1 MPDKFD
7 NEPGIK
13 NSRSENNNND
23 KDNLND
29 NKSNSSKKDFKQNH
43 NHSYEED
50 INYNTDYSSSDYYDD
65 NFYEEEI
72 NREYKKK
79 PTVKE
84 GYTFLKSQGKIA
96 AYYIGMVVALIL
108 VNALAG
114 FGIIP
119 KLLQYL
125 IMIGIIVFILYK
137 FRGQHLNDED
147 TLD

>member
-7 NEPGIK
+7 NEPGIE
-13 NSRSENNNND
+13 NSRSEDSDNYENNISDN
-23 KDNLND
+23 NLN
-29 NKSNSSKKDFKQNH
+29 NSRKNFEQNH
-43 NHSYEED
+43 NYDHEED
-50 INYNTDYSSSDYYDD
+50 LHYNEDYYED
-65 NFYEEEI
+65 NFYEETI
-72 NREYKKK
+72 DREYRKK

-84 GYTFLKSQGKIA
+84 GYSFLKSQGKVA
-96 AYYIGMVVALIL
+96 VYYIGMVVALIL

-125 IMIGIIVFILYK
+125 IMIGIIGFILYK